1 MRRRPCSPWPRGR
14 GRWRESYL
22 HWLAVT
28 PELESSQP
36 IPRGRHA
43 PPLEVRLEVQKQR
56 LFEAAA
62 VVFSRVGYA
71 EASAEAIS
79 RQAGMSKATFYE
91 HFANK
96 EECLVALFHYATS
109 MFMDRLVEASRG
121 AERGFEERH
130 SAGVRAVLEAIEEH
144 PDMAQAI
151 LVETVGAG
159 PRMAELRVEVLNR
172 FAQVMYEQ
180 TVRAAELTGGPAYAS
195 PDEAFAIVGATFELV
210 SRQLRSDPER
220 VTDLQPLVERLIMG
234 LLMQHPRD

>member
-1 MRRRPCSPWPRGR
+1 M
-14 GRWRESYL
+14 
-22 HWLAVT
+22 T
-28 PELESSQP
+28 PELTPSVQP

-62 VVFSRVGYA
+62 IVFSKAGYA

-96 EECLVALFHYATS
+96 EECLVALFEHATS
-109 MFMDRLVEASRG
+109 SFLDKLVSASRG
-121 AERGFEERH
+121 AERDFQERH
-130 SAGVRAVLEAIEEH
+130 SAGLRAILESFQAN
-144 PDMAQAI
+144 PPLAQAI

-159 PRMAELRVEVLNR
+159 PRLAELRIATLNA

-180 TVRAAELTGGPAYAS
+180 TVRAAELTGGPAFAS

-210 SRQLRSDPER
+210 SRQLRTGEPAR
-220 VTDLQPLVERLIMG
+220 LLDLQPLIERLIIG
-234 LLMQHPRD
+234 LLSQPPHA

>member
-1 MRRRPCSPWPRGR
+1 V
-14 GRWRESYL
+14 
-22 HWLAVT
+22 VT
-28 PELESSQP
+28 PQIIPSAQP

-56 LFEAAA
+56 LFDAAA
-62 VVFSRVGYA
+62 TVFSKVGYA

-96 EECLVALFHYATS
+96 EECLVALFEHAAS
-109 MFMDRLVEASRG
+109 FFLARLVSASRG
-121 AERGFEERH
+121 AERNFEERH
-130 SAGVRAVLEAIEEH
+130 SAGLRAFLESIADN
-144 PDMAQAI
+144 PPLAQAT

-159 PRMAELRVEVLNR
+159 PRLAELRIATLNA

-180 TVRAAELTGGPAYAS
+180 TVRAAELTGGPAFTS

-210 SRQLRSDPER
+210 SRQLRTAEPAR
-220 VTDLQPLVERLIMG
+220 VLDLQPLIERLIIG
-234 LLMQHPRD
+234 LLSQPPHA